1 MINFEFSQLYP
12 EEENNFLNSWQIW
25 TKQIL
30 QEAKYINKSPA
41 LLKFLTENCGEWD
54 EAIGALFTLLHLI
67 PPTAQGKAKRNRCN
81 IEDAKTRLEGTP
93 LQSILD
99 TWKGDVK
106 QPNLLCLGSDKNS
119 LDNFFIICDRLL
131 LPLAA
136 RNSTEAIDSLFKSHY
151 VFGTEYDVSLRG
163 LWKFIQVYIFK
174 LDPEEPNLPMK
185 VKQVF
190 NQLNRGINQPQKN
203 V

>member
-1 MINFEFSQLYP
+1 M
-12 EEENNFLNSWQIW
+12 
-25 TKQIL
+25 
-30 QEAKYINKSPA
+30 
-41 LLKFLTENCGEWD
+41 
-54 EAIGALFTLLHLI
+54 
-67 PPTAQGKAKRNRCN
+67 
-81 IEDAKTRLEGTP
+81 EDAKIRLVTYYKAIISYVIHFVIFINLYFHIAHFLLQEGTP